1 MDTKQLKYFLAVAK
15 TGSFSKAAEEQ
26 FITQTTMS
34 YHISLLEDEL
44 GVKLLDRS
52 NRQVQLTQAGLKYRE
67 KAKLI
72 LEQMEEAKE
81 LAVQTQNDYEGV
93 LNIGYFGHSLY
104 EWLPK
109 ALKKLLKKHPRLRL
123 QVRQRQQTELI
134 EGLEKNEFDCILC
147 TDYGLFSQ
155 TPWMKKMCL
164 YADPISLLVFEGH
177 WAAGR
182 ESVRL
187 EELAGERF
195 ALMVEK
201 DLWERE
207 EAFPVENAEIQFVN
221 SHDDLIL
228 LVRSGYAITMG
239 ASQAL
244 KTGLSGLCQIPVEDY
259 HQYDNNY
266 ICWRKENTKEILQ
279 RFMEILNCT
288 KDG

>member
-1 MDTKQLKYFLAVAK
+1 MDTKQLRYFLAVAK
-15 TGSFSKAAEEQ
+15 SGSFSKAAGEQ
-26 FITQTTMS
+26 FVAQTTMS

-52 NRQVQLTQAGLKYRE
+52 NRQVHLTPAGVKYRE
-67 KAKLI
+67 RAGMI
-72 LEQMEEAKE
+72 LAQVEEAKE

-104 EWLPK
+104 ERLPK
-109 ALKKLLKKHPRLRL
+109 ALKKLLAEHPRLRL
-123 QVRQRQQTELI
+123 QVRQGQQTELI
-134 EGLEKNEFDCILC
+134 EGLERNDFDCILC

-164 YADPISLLVFEGH
+164 DADPICLLVPESH

-182 ESVRL
+182 EAVRL
-187 EELAGERF
+187 KELAGERF

-207 EAFPVENAEIQFVN
+207 ETFPVERAEIQYVN

-228 LVRSGYAITMG
+228 LVRSGYAVTMG
-239 ASQAL
+239 ARQAL
-244 KTGLSGLCQIPVEDY
+244 KTGLTGLCQVPVEDY

-266 ICWRKENTKEILQ
+266 ICWKKENAKEILQ
-279 RFMEILNCT
+279 KFMEILNCT